1 MGCQCFRKP
10 HINRHDNLDD
20 QIIENL
26 RLIMET
32 IDLEE
37 KFHDKEFATALKDEE
52 INVFTAK
59 DKLSDTLDGVAKG
72 KRKIF

>member
-1 MGCQCFRKP
+1 
-10 HINRHDNLDD
+10 
-20 QIIENL
+20 
-26 RLIMET
+26 MET

-59 DKLSDTLDGVAKG
+59 DKLSDTLDGVAQG
-72 KRKIF
+72 KRKIFSRIHLNPVYRNRFS